1 MDHFREVADSGVGC
15 ACVGQWAHGNCV
27 LTAQFCCEPKTAGE
41 KHMTCYQE
49 PTLGEELQV
58 IFFLL
63 LFLHWFS
70 NFCCCY
76 CLLSVF
82 VTVCLLPMEV

>member
-27 LTAQFCCEPKTAGE
+27 FTAQFCCEPKTAGE

-63 LFLHWFS
+63 LFLFGPWILHVQVEGK
-70 NFCCCY
+70 NDEEDARV
-76 CLLSVF
+76 L
-82 VTVCLLPMEV
+82 